1 LSATI
6 AEAECYTK
14 IAVDQAAVDR
24 LLVELFIQDHSTPPT
39 EIVLDLDATDDPV
52 HGQQEGRFFHGFT
65 GTTAICG
72 STSSPASTC
81 SVRGCAHRI
90 STRAPAA
97 GRRSPG
103 SSRSSARRGR
113 TCASSCAATVR
124 SAARR
129 SWPGAKPT
137 RWTTSSASRRTSDS
151 APSSRTNW
159 PGRPPSARSPAG
171 RRASLQKLSYHTRES
186 WSRARRVWRKA
197 KQLTSRT
204 ERDEGKRNPR
214 FVVTS
219 LRRDSL
225 DARALYEDL
234 YCARGEMENRIK
246 EQHLMLFAEGT
257 SAATM
262 RANRL
267 RLYFSSI
274 AYVLVDALRRLALAG
289 TALARAQVTTIRLTL
304 VRRILLLIYQ

>member
-1 LSATI
+1 
-6 AEAECYTK
+6 
-14 IAVDQAAVDR
+14 
-24 LLVELFIQDHSTPPT
+24 
-39 EIVLDLDATDDPV
+39 
-52 HGQQEGRFFHGFT
+52 
-65 GTTAICG
+65 
-72 STSSPASTC
+72 
-81 SVRGCAHRI
+81 
-90 STRAPAA
+90 
-97 GRRSPG
+97 
-103 SSRSSARRGR
+103 
-113 TCASSCAATVR
+113 
-124 SAARR
+124 
-129 SWPGAKPT
+129 
-137 RWTTSSASRRTSDS
+137 
-151 APSSRTNW
+151 
-159 PGRPPSARSPAG
+159 
-171 RRASLQKLSYHTRES
+171 LQKLSYHTRES